1 MFRLNVCAL
10 TQRYAP
16 VERYAHVPDRAC
28 TVWDE
33 KNYDDKDDLLYA
45 PGAYAHTVGSRWE
58 IRGGELNTTSNVT
71 LKQQIEIQMG
81 TSTLRV
87 TWRFALGYC
96 DQFGQLGQGTAP
108 TVSLLIDG
116 VRVWQSSINMATEDI
131 SGDGNCGGDGW
142 LGGSMSPP
150 KTFSVDVTA
159 MTGKKSLQFK
169 FQNTE
174 RNIHFKLDKIA
185 LCSQQGAVT
194 LVTATCTCVIGQMN
208 HLWILVCIYKLI
220 YTTLYAFILT
230 RFTSSLMYL
239 FAGVAFVVH
248 FRTVSL

>member
-1 MFRLNVCAL
+1 MNVCAL

-96 DQFGQLGQGTAP
+96 NNLGQGTAP

-131 SGDGNCGGDGW
+131 SGDVHCGGDGW

-169 FQNTE
+169 FQNTD
-174 RNIHFKLDKIA
+174 RNIHFKLDKIT

-194 LVTATCTCVIGQMN
+194 ATSTCVIGQMN
-208 HLWILVCIYKLI
+208 HLRILVRIYKLI
-220 YTTLYAFILT
+220 YTSSYAFILT

-239 FAGVAFVVH
+239 FAVVLFVVH
-248 FRTVSL
+248 FRTGCL

>member
-1 MFRLNVCAL
+1 MP
-10 TQRYAP
+10 T
-16 VERYAHVPDRAC
+16 C
-28 TVWDE
+28 TIWAE
-33 KNYDDKDDLLYA
+33 TNYDNTTDLHYSS
-45 PGAYAHTVGSRWE
+45 GAQWHERGSYWD
-58 IRGGELNTTSNVT
+58 IRGGDQYLTSNVI
-71 LKQQIEIQMG
+71 LKEKIDIKKGNE
-81 TSTLRV
+81 TLRV

-169 FQNTE
+169 FQNTD

-185 LCSQQGAVT
+185 LCSQQGAAMPSTTACMCACLLSFCARESPSPRCVSLAVT
-194 LVTATCTCVIGQMN
+194 TNQSSICALVTN
-208 HLWILVCIYKLI
+208 HV
-220 YTTLYAFILT
+220 
-230 RFTSSLMYL
+230 
-239 FAGVAFVVH
+239 
-248 FRTVSL
+248 